1 MRKKLFLCV
10 LIIAST
16 ATILCSKVI
25 YVPADYPIIQDAIN
39 ASSDG
44 DTILIAPGRYEQ
56 QFSTRGKK
64 ITVSSLYLLTND
76 KSYIDSTKL
85 V

>member
-16 ATILCSKVI
+16 ATILFSKI
-25 YVPADYPIIQDAIN
+25 IHVPADYPIIQDAIT

-56 QFSTRGKK
+56 SFSMGGKK
-64 ITVSSLYLLTND
+64 ITIASLYLGC
-76 KSYIDSTKL
+76 YSTVYNYL
-85 V
+85 YG